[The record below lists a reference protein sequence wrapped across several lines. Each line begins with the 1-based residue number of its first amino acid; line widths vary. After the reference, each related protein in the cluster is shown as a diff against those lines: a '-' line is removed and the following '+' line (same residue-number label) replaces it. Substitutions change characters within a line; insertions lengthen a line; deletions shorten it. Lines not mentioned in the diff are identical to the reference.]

1 MQSLEFC
8 FTESESGLH
17 TVKENGP
24 LCTCGTR
31 FISHKV
37 AAINRLLDKYGA
49 YIAHLFTLMEDSSV
63 KQVDKHKLKGYVL
76 KWREGK
82 VLIGCSF
89 FHDILKPCAIL
100 SKVLQDDDLCITE
113 AIEALLKTTKN
124 IENLKAI
131 NFDDL
136 PTVKK
141 VTSRIQD
148 SDDGALTCIKGY
160 R

>member
-1 MQSLEFC
+1 MQSLRFC

-17 TVKENGP
+17 TVKGNRP
-24 LCTCGTR
+24 LRACGTR

-49 YIAHLFTLMEDSSV
+49 YLAHLFTLMEDSSV
-63 KQVDKHKLKGYVL
+63 KQVDKQKLKGYVL
-76 KWREGK
+76 EWREGK

-89 FHDILKPCAIL
+89 FHDLLKPCAIL

-113 AIEALLKTTKN
+113 AIEALLKTNKN
-124 IENLKAI
+124 IDNLKATS
-131 NFDDL
+131 FDDL

-148 SDDGALTCIKGY
+148 AMMEQLIKEY